1 MRSSILW
8 GHHIIPE
15 QCAHYEALRGVDL
28 DAPANIVYLPRD
40 RLLAAEMGIS
50 PHPGGHLES
59 YYAACNEL
67 DAIAEIS
74 DSILRLKAVEDLQD
88 AMRIALANGDL
99 FTNRPSSGADVTP
112 GNGSF
117 LAGHEKYLAD
127 YPEEQNRIR
136 ELRRTGSHLL
146 KFSPYLGNSERE
158 EQLSKAIDDN
168 PGLNLTP
175 GNKDLKETPW
185 SKFTPLDPSSSIFR
199 IPGSMPVNPSEFPPL
214 PGYSSPSLAG
224 LNATEGFARSD
235 PRFAGGVPAFPLPS
249 PDEQRLGKLPP
260 STAMPPPR
268 QVLQFNPETGDLLR
282 RSDGSLLMGPD
293 PYNLPY
299 DPADRPA
306 VLRGLAIFGGAMV
319 APELLPLLPAWLPIA
334 GALGLTGAASSA
346 AGAEPASGNESR
358 VSAIAASHSGAQQP
372 SDNSLDQNSARGST
386 FTDRFGPWTGAAD
399 GAMPAQSSSGIE
411 APVAPG
417 AGAIA
422 PEEVRRLTRVNES
435 NAGSVFTS
443 GSAPVPYLPS
453 TEFNDRFGNWAVPT
467 ADGRQ
472 PAPSR
477 PIGPFANEPSYFI
490 PPPIFGVDGA
500 GSPHNDAEDWYARWI
515 RPLRGPE

>member
-15 QCAHYEALRGVDL
+15 LCAGHEALHGVDL
-28 DAPANIVYLPRD
+28 DAPANILYLPRI
-40 RLLAAEMGIS
+40 RLLAAEMGVS

-59 YYAACNEL
+59 YYAACKEL
-67 DAIAEIS
+67 DAIGEIS
-74 DSILRLKAVEDLQD
+74 DPIRRSRAIEDLQD
-88 AMRIALANGDL
+88 AMRIALANEDL
-99 FTNRPSSGADVTP
+99 YTNRPSSGVDVTP
-112 GNGSF
+112 GNESL
-117 LAGHEKYLAD
+117 LAGRGKYLAD
-127 YPEEQNRIR
+127 NPEEQSRLR
-136 ELRRTGSHLL
+136 ELRRTGSHLI

-158 EQLSKAIDDN
+158 KQLSKAIDDN

-175 GNKDLKETPW
+175 GNKDLQETPW
-185 SKFTPLDPSSSIFR
+185 SKFTALDPSSSIYR
-199 IPGSMPVNPSEFPPL
+199 IPGSTSVNPSEFPPL
-214 PGYSSPSLAG
+214 PGYSSPPLAG

-260 STAMPPPR
+260 STAMPPPP
-268 QVLQFNPETGDLLR
+268 QVLQFNPETGDLLM

-346 AGAEPASGNESR
+346 AGAEPASGKESG
-358 VSAIAASHSGAQQP
+358 VSAVSASHSGAQQP
-372 SDNSLDQNSARGST
+372 SDNSLDQNSARANN
-386 FTDRFGPWTGAAD
+386 FTDRFGQWTGVAD
-399 GAMPAQSSSGIE
+399 GAMPAQPSGIE

-417 AGAIA
+417 ARAIA
-422 PEEVRRLTRVNES
+422 PEEVRRLARVNES
-435 NAGSVFTS
+435 NAGSVFSS

-453 TEFNDRFGNWAVPT
+453 TEFNDRFGNWTMPT
-467 ADGRQ
+467 AYGQ
-472 PAPSR
+472 QQEPSG
-477 PIGPFANEPSYFI
+477 PISSFANEPSYFI

-500 GSPHNDAEDWYARWI
+500 GSPHNDAEEWYARWI

>member
-1 MRSSILW
+1 
-8 GHHIIPE
+8 
-15 QCAHYEALRGVDL
+15 VDL
-28 DAPANIVYLPRD
+28 NAPANIVYLPRS
-40 RLLAAEMGIS
+40 RVLAAEMGLS
-50 PHPGGHLES
+50 PHPGGHLQS
-59 YYAACNEL
+59 YYAVCKEL
-67 DAIAEIS
+67 EAIAEIS
-74 DSILRLKAVEDLQD
+74 DPILRSRAVEDLQD
-88 AMRIALANGDL
+88 VMRIALGNGDVY
-99 FTNRPSSGADVTP
+99 TNRPSSGADVTP
-112 GNGSF
+112 GNESL
-117 LAGHEKYLAD
+117 LAGREKYLAD
-127 YPEEQNRIR
+127 YPKEQNRIR
-136 ELRRTGSHLL
+136 ELRRTGSHLI
-146 KFSPYLGNSERE
+146 KFSPYLGNPDRE
-158 EQLSKAIDDN
+158 KQLSKAIDDN

-185 SKFTPLDPSSSIFR
+185 SKFTALDPSSSIFR
-199 IPGSMPVNPSEFPPL
+199 IPGSTPVNPSDFPPL

-235 PRFAGGVPAFPLPS
+235 PRIAGGVPAFPLPS

-260 STAMPPPR
+260 STAMPPPP

-293 PYNLPY
+293 PHNLPY
-299 DPADRPA
+299 DPADRAA

-319 APELLPLLPAWLPIA
+319 APELLPLLPSWLPIA
-334 GALGLTGAASSA
+334 GTLGLAGAASSA
-346 AGAEPASGNESR
+346 AGAEPASGNESG
-358 VSAIAASHSGAQQP
+358 VSAVAASHSAAQLR
-372 SDNSLDQNSARGST
+372 SDNSLDQNSVRAST
-386 FTDRFGPWTGAAD
+386 FTDRFGQWTEAAD
-399 GAMPAQSSSGIE
+399 GAMPAQFSSGIE
-411 APVAPG
+411 APVTPG
-417 AGAIA
+417 AGAIS

-443 GSAPVPYLPS
+443 GSVPVPYVPS
-453 TEFNDRFGNWAVPT
+453 TEFNDRFGNWTVST

-500 GSPHNDAEDWYARWI
+500 GSLHNDAEEWYARWI

>member
-15 QCAHYEALRGVDL
+15 HCGRHEALQGVDL
-28 DAPANIVYLPRD
+28 DAPANIVYLPRS
-40 RLLAAEMGIS
+40 RLLAAEMGVS

-59 YYAACNEL
+59 YYAACKEL

-88 AMRIALANGDL
+88 AMRIALANEDL
-99 FTNRPSSGADVTP
+99 YTNTPSSGADVTP
-112 GNGSF
+112 GNKSL
-117 LAGHEKYLAD
+117 LAGRGKYLAD

-136 ELRRTGSHLL
+136 ELRRTGSHLI
-146 KFSPYLGNSERE
+146 KFSPYLGNFERE
-158 EQLSKAIDDN
+158 KQLSKTMADN

-175 GNKDLKETPW
+175 GHKDLKDTPW
-185 SKFTPLDPSSSIFR
+185 SKFTPLDPSSSTFR
-199 IPGSMPVNPSEFPPL
+199 IPGSTPVNPSEFPPL

-235 PRFAGGVPAFPLPS
+235 PRFAGGVPAFPLPG

-260 STAMPPPR
+260 STAMPPSP
-268 QVLQFNPETGDLLR
+268 QVLQFNPETSDLLR
-282 RSDGSLLMGPD
+282 RSDGSPLMGPD

-334 GALGLTGAASSA
+334 GTLGLTGAASSA
-346 AGAEPASGNESR
+346 AGAEPASGKASG
-358 VSAIAASHSGAQQP
+358 VSAIAASQSGAQQR
-372 SDNSLDQNSARGST
+372 SDNSLDQNSARANN
-386 FTDRFGPWTGAAD
+386 FTDRFGQWTAVAD
-399 GAMPAQSSSGIE
+399 GAMPAQPSGIE
-411 APVAPG
+411 APVTPG
-417 AGAIA
+417 SGAIP

-453 TEFNDRFGNWAVPT
+453 TEFNDRFGNWTMPT
-467 ADGRQ
+467 ADGR
-472 PAPSR
+472 PLRPSI

-500 GSPHNDAEDWYARWI
+500 GSPHNDAEEWYARWI
-515 RPLRGPE
+515 RPLLRPE